1 MEAKTVKGKAKVK
14 LRFKY
19 VDCDP
24 LPDEV
29 DGVMKDIQERM
40 MDDITDKRSNQ
51 RNTVPNMPRE
61 FFCSQVTTEV
71 KDEMVKLAGKIHENC
86 SCYQI
91 VLPFFMRPV
100 STENPQSRCFNWS
113 GNVVSF
119 NEVSVKDVPL
129 AVVRIEGS
137 LIPVK
142 DPSSGER
149 NLEVSP
155 ISKDMNEIKSIA
167 LRTFL
172 ESPLVVNSST
182 GS

>member
-119 NEVSVKDVPL
+119 NEVSV
-129 AVVRIEGS
+129 RIEGS

>member
-91 VLPFFMRPV
+91 VLPFFMRPCQQKIH
-100 STENPQSRCFNWS
+100 S
-113 GNVVSF
+113 
-119 NEVSVKDVPL
+119 
-129 AVVRIEGS
+129 
-137 LIPVK
+137 
-142 DPSSGER
+142 
-149 NLEVSP
+149 
-155 ISKDMNEIKSIA
+155 
-167 LRTFL
+167 
-172 ESPLVVNSST
+172 LVVLNGRET
-182 GS
+182 WFRLTKYRLKMFH